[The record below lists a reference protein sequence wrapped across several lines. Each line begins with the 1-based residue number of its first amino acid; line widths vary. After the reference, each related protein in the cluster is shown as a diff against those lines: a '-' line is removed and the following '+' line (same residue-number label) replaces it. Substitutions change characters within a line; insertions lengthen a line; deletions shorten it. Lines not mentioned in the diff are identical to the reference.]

1 MSNIAFDQLLQ
12 ITAPASPAPKVRPSG
27 NEGDLFRSH
36 LDRAADAADAKDSPR
51 NEEPTSAKIDQ
62 DEEIQP
68 ETEQQ
73 DTSTNE
79 RDEVAPEESATHD
92 DSAYATKTDEDETN
106 STDDT
111 IEGDEVTLSAAAAAA
126 IVETEDTPQ
135 RALETIEVSGSSSS
149 SGQDSA
155 DQGTAQPAPE
165 SVPTSTSSQ
174 TPTETSQLDPTT
186 ISQDVSE
193 EVPLQPAANESNKT
207 AISQNSLPAKVA
219 AAQETPTDTPLTET
233 DHAPSAN
240 GRKDQPQATTS
251 VTQAQTANASEQ
263 TLPENSA
270 DQGSSNSNSKQSGNP
285 PVQQQQISDTTATIA
300 DSLAETKGTSTQIDT
315 TTVTPPNANSSTAN
329 QGLAATA
336 RTPGV
341 ATATQAGDS
350 GSDAARSTS
359 SDTPTVDR
367 VRFVRRVGGAIRSA
381 QQRDGQIQLRLSPPE
396 LGTLKIQLTVNEGA
410 ITANLETETAS
421 ARTVLLDNLPAL
433 RERLS
438 EQGMTIEKF
447 DVDVGREGQQQAQQQ
462 TADQREA
469 SRSNNSNTPQS
480 KRSDQEQPSAAELSP
495 AAVPTNPDDGLDI
508 RI

>member
-27 NEGDLFRSH
+27 NESDLFRSH
-36 LDRAADAADAKDSPR
+36 LDRAADAADTKDSPR

-92 DSAYATKTDEDETN
+92 DSANATKTDEDEIN

-111 IEGDEVTLSAAAAAA
+111 IEGDEVTLSAAATAA
-126 IVETEDTPQ
+126 IVDIEEAAQPV
-135 RALETIEVSGSSSS
+135 LEANEVNDSPSS

-155 DQGTAQPAPE
+155 DRGTAQPTPE
-165 SVPTSTSSQ
+165 SLPSLNSSQ
-174 TPTETSQLDPTT
+174 TSTETSQLDATA
-186 ISQDVSE
+186 ISQDVTK

-207 AISQNSLPAKVA
+207 ANSQRSLSTKVA
-219 AAQETPTDTPLTET
+219 ASPETPTDTPLTET
-233 DHAPSAN
+233 ARAPAASSS
-240 GRKDQPQATTS
+240 KDQPQATTP
-251 VTQAQTANASEQ
+251 VTKTQTANTSEQ

-270 DQGSSNSNSKQSGNP
+270 DQSSSNSKQSSNP
-285 PVQQQQISDTTATIA
+285 PAQQQQISETTATIA
-300 DSLAETKGTSTQIDT
+300 DPLAETKGSTTESDASAATPTS
-315 TTVTPPNANSSTAN
+315 ANPSTAN
-329 QGLAATA
+329 PALTATA
-336 RTPGV
+336 RAPGV
-341 ATATQAGDS
+341 ATATQAAES
-350 GSDAARSTS
+350 GSDPARPTE

-410 ITANLETETAS
+410 ITANLETETTS

-469 SRSNNSNTPQS
+469 NRANNSGTPQS
-480 KRSDQEQPSAAELSP
+480 RRPEQEQSPNTEPSP
-495 AAVPTNPDDGLDI
+495 AATSNSTDDGLDI